1 MCHSWLKLFSMA
13 CYVDYQIYFKLQGLE
28 NSKSFSYYFPNEKC
42 PRNVFAKTDIPL
54 YFLATVWFLL
64 FFPISFFFFS
74 WFKTVFW
81 NATCQ
86 EKINVVSNISCFSV
100 SRQIHIGSFIL
111 YSLEKGHRLYSVGQV
126 LWLFFNLWNTW
137 GGFRRMRR
145 SYATAM
151 QPTVTVK
158 YVHFFC
164 RVIKN
169 QFATQ

>member
-1 MCHSWLKLFSMA
+1 MKTVNLFHTIFQMKNVPGMFLQRQIFLCISWQRFG
-13 CYVDYQIYFKLQGLE
+13 F
-28 NSKSFSYYFPNEKC
+28 FF
-42 PRNVFAKTDIPL
+42 F
-54 YFLATVWFLL
+54 FLSL
-64 FFPISFFFFS
+64 FFFFS
-74 WFKTVFW
+74 WFKTIFW

>member
-1 MCHSWLKLFSMA
+1 MSQECFCKDRYSSVFLGN
-13 CYVDYQIYFKLQGLE
+13 GLV
-28 NSKSFSYYFPNEKC
+28 SSFFSY
-42 PRNVFAKTDIPL
+42 L
-54 YFLATVWFLL
+54 
-64 FFPISFFFFS
+64 FFFFS
-74 WFKTVFW
+74 WFKTIFW